1 MIYIDSRGSGEKEL
15 YQLLQMRN
23 LDVTR
28 TKVESGDIVFS
39 GIGLERKS
47 VRDLV
52 SSVTSGTRHMWTQL
66 EVLKAT
72 YKKHGL
78 IIEGFTNNFYK
89 DSMLS
94 GILYSITVGWGIPF
108 FPTTSI
114 YETAE
119 LIEMLYLKSEHKG
132 DPTCWR

>member
-47 VRDLV
+47 V
-52 SSVTSGTRHMWTQL
+52 
-66 EVLKAT
+66 
-72 YKKHGL
+72 
-78 IIEGFTNNFYK
+78 
-89 DSMLS
+89 
-94 GILYSITVGWGIPF
+94 
-108 FPTTSI
+108 
-114 YETAE
+114 
-119 LIEMLYLKSEHKG
+119 
-132 DPTCWR
+132 